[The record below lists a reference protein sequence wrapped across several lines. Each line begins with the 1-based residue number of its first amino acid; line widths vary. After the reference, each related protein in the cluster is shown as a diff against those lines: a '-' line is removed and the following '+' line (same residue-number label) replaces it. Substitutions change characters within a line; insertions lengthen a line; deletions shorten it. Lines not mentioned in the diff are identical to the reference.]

1 MEVKMK
7 GRYEQQK
14 PRQKTAGW
22 KKALVIVL
30 VALILVVVG
39 LLAAVVIYYNNML
52 NKLNKV
58 DVNEID
64 YAALAT
70 ATEAEPEEPMIR
82 PTEAVETTEATEAP
96 TTEPPHVAS
105 RDDYV
110 NFLIVGQSGRE
121 GDAKEGARF
130 ADSSLLVT
138 VNTYEKT
145 LTLTSLL
152 RDSFV
157 RPPDYKGHS
166 FGRIKLAT
174 VYHMGYTYSG
184 NTIAGSMELM
194 NMTLFKNFGIEV
206 DHNFEVSFDS
216 FVEILDMLGGVDL
229 ELTQPEADYLNNFLK
244 DCDWKTYHYEAGM
257 SHLDG
262 WSGLAYAR
270 MRHAEGDADSD
281 IKRTSRQ
288 QKMVAALLDKLKGMS
303 LSDVQNLANTIL
315 PMIST
320 SMSNS
325 EITSTLM
332 TMLPMLK
339 DLKIVNS
346 GTCPAES
353 QYWGEMV
360 DIYKDGFKHSV
371 LKFEEAQTKA
381 HMREITLGEKP
392 NK

>member
-1 MEVKMK
+1 MK
-7 GRYEQQK
+7 GRYEQQN
-14 PRQKTAGW
+14 PRSQTGGW
-22 KKALVIVL
+22 KKALIIVL
-30 VALILVVVG
+30 VTLIVLVVG
-39 LLAAVVIYYNNML
+39 LIAAVAIYYNSML

-58 DVNEID
+58 DMEKID
-64 YAALAT
+64 YNALAT
-70 ATEAEPEEPMIR
+70 ATQAAEEAPETKP
-82 PTEAVETTEATEAP
+82 VETTEATEAP

-105 RDDYV
+105 KEDYI

-145 LTLTSLL
+145 LSLTSLL

-157 RPPDYKGHS
+157 RPPNYKGHT

-184 NTIAGSMELM
+184 KTIAGSMELM
-194 NMTLFKNFGIEV
+194 NMTLFTNFGIEV

-216 FVEILDMLGGVDL
+216 FVEILDMLGGVDV
-229 ELTQPEADYLNNFLK
+229 ELTQPEADYLNDFLK
-244 DCDWKTYHYEAGM
+244 DCDWKTYHYEAEL

-288 QKMVAALLDKLKGMS
+288 QRLVTALLDKLKGMS
-303 LSDVQNLANTIL
+303 LSDLQNLANTIL
-315 PMIST
+315 PLIST
-320 SMSNS
+320 NMSNS
-325 EITSTLM
+325 EITNTLM

-346 GTCPAES
+346 GTCPAEPY
-353 QYWGEMV
+353 YWGEMV
-360 DIYKDGFKHSV
+360 DIYKDGFPHSV
-371 LKFEEAQTKA
+371 LKFDEGKTKA
-381 HMREITLGEKP
+381 RMREITLGETPAEK
-392 NK
+392 

>member
-1 MEVKMK
+1 MK

-14 PRQKTAGW
+14 PRQKAAGW

-70 ATEAEPEEPMIR
+70 ATEAEPEEPIIR

-105 RDDYV
+105 REDYV

-121 GDAKEGARF
+121 GDPKEGARF

-206 DHNFEVSFDS
+206 DHNFEVSFES
-216 FVEILDMLGGVDL
+216 FEKILNLMGGVDI
-229 ELTQPEADYLNNFLK
+229 ELTQPEADYLNKQREKLGWPSLDYKEGLN
-244 DCDWKTYHYEAGM
+244 
-257 SHLDG
+257 HLDG
-262 WSGLAYAR
+262 WGGLTFAR

-288 QKMVAALLDKLKGMS
+288 QRMVGVILDKLKTMS
-303 LSDVQNLANTIL
+303 PADIQNLVNEIL
-315 PMIST
+315 PQIST
-320 SMSNS
+320 SMTNS
-325 EITSTLM
+325 EITSTLVS
-332 TMLPMLK
+332 MLPMLK

-353 QYWGEMV
+353 EYWGEMV
-360 DIYKDGFKHSV
+360 DIYKDGFYHSV
-371 LKFEEAQTKA
+371 LKFEEPQTKA

-392 NK
+392 NTAK

>member
-1 MEVKMK
+1 MK

-14 PRQKTAGW
+14 PRQKTAAW
-22 KKALVIVL
+22 KKVLIIVL
-30 VALILVVVG
+30 VALIVLVVG
-39 LLAAVVIYYNNML
+39 LIAAVVIYYNSML
-52 NKLNKV
+52 NKMNKV
-58 DVNEID
+58 DMNKVD
-64 YAALAT
+64 YGALAT
-70 ATEAEPEEPMIR
+70 ATQATEE
-82 PTEAVETTEATEAP
+82 ELETKPIETTVATEATEAP
-96 TTEPPHVAS
+96 TTEPPHIPS
-105 RDDYV
+105 KEDYI

-157 RPPDYKGHS
+157 RPPEYKGHH

-194 NMTLFKNFGIEV
+194 NMTLFTNFGIEV

-216 FVEILDMLGGVDL
+216 FVEILDMLGGVDV

-303 LSDVQNLANTIL
+303 LSDLQNLANTIL
-315 PMIST
+315 PLIST
-320 SMSNS
+320 NMSNS

-346 GTCPAES
+346 GTCPAEPY
-353 QYWGEMV
+353 YWGEMV
-360 DIYKDGFKHSV
+360 DIYKDGFYHSV
-371 LKFEEAQTKA
+371 LKFDEGKTKA
-381 HMREITLGEKP
+381 HMREITLGEVPAK
-392 NK
+392 K